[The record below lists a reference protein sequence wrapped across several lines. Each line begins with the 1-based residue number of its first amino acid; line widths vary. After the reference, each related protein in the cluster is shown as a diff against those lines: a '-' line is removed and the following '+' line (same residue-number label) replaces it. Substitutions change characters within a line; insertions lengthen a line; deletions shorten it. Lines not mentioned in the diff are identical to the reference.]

1 MAQSYWFKRLVN
13 EVKKTDSQIRV
24 VRLKL
29 GFWRIYWK
37 NHYIMECFEEMG
49 SQYHDIEGYDPR
61 LESQKYYEEF
71 EDHVKLV
78 RTIKNFAE
86 GYYDSLDKF
95 KRRIYQL
102 KHSPEF
108 WERSKRAWEESS
120 IKG

>member
-1 MAQSYWFKRLVN
+1 M
-13 EVKKTDSQIRV
+13 DSQIRV

-37 NHYIMECFEEMG
+37 NHYIGELFEEMG

-71 EDHVKLV
+71 EDHVKMV

-86 GYYDSLDKF
+86 GYYDSLIKF
-95 KRRIYQL
+95 QKRIYQL
-102 KHSPEF
+102 RHNPEF
-108 WERSKRAWEESS
+108 WERSKRAWEDSS
-120 IKG
+120 IK